1 MMRIPCTMKHE
12 ARTMKNKTT
21 FALTPQEEARL
32 RRLFI
37 AASKET
43 KAKPRVAIAT
53 HGKRKEVKA

>member
-1 MMRIPCTMKHE
+1 MNRE

-21 FALTPQEEARL
+21 FALSPAEEARL